1 MTSPARCFSPADM
14 APRRTRPNPPAQP
27 APAAAAAPGR
37 QPEPAAAH
45 PAEAYTPRTLTPA
58 EALAPGRIGKRER
71 FRNQFQHG
79 LRRSCMHPHA
89 RLVALTLLGYA
100 NDKTGLLSPTYRPT
114 VKQLADHT
122 GLLPAQV
129 QVQLQVLTQRGWLYS
144 RPIAADPC
152 AGTTGLC
159 LAVPAGVLEQL
170 RAARAKETAPRGEA
184 PVSATPADEP
194 DTPPTPGSARR

>member
-1 MTSPARCFSPADM
+1 MT
-14 APRRTRPNPPAQP
+14 
-27 APAAAAAPGR
+27 APAAPAPRPTPASLAHRPARPAPPAAPAPSR
-37 QPEPAAAH
+37 KAPSTAAR

-58 EALAPGRIGKRER
+58 EAIAPGRIGKRER

-79 LRRSCMHPHA
+79 VRVSHMHPHA

-129 QVQLQVLTQRGWLYS
+129 QVQLHVLTQRGWLYS
-144 RPIAADPC
+144 RPIAAGPR

-170 RAARAKETAPRGEA
+170 RAARAKETSARAEA
-184 PVSATPADEP
+184 PEGATPAP
-194 DTPPTPGSARR
+194 RSARH